1 MASKT
6 RPRRPSGTSSDASA
20 DGKGAAHH
28 GLAARRLLVA
38 AVAGAAALVAALALG
53 ASWTVAVSLG
63 WDAAALVF
71 LVWIWA
77 SIGGMDVTA
86 TAQHAQAED
95 VSRAGADAILLSASV
110 ASLVAIGF
118 TLVEA
123 GHGTGATKGLLI
135 ALAVFSV
142 ALAWS
147 AVHTVY
153 ALRYGRLYY
162 TPPVGG
168 IDFHDNARPDYH
180 DFAYVALTV
189 GMTFQVSDTD
199 LIAKPIRRTAIRH
212 ALLSFVFGAVIVAIT
227 INIVAS
233 LLNK

>member
-1 MASKT
+1 MRSKT
-6 RPRRPSGTSSDASA
+6 PLRPSGAPNHGPPAGRGA
-20 DGKGAAHH
+20 DHH
-28 GLAARRLLVA
+28 GLAARRLLV
-38 AVAGAAALVAALALG
+38 GALTGTAALVAALVIG
-53 ASWTVAVSLG
+53 TSWPVAMSLG

-71 LVWIWA
+71 LIWVWVNVA
-77 SIGGMDVTA
+77 GMDAAA
-86 TAQHAQAED
+86 TALHAQAED
-95 VSRAGADAILLSASV
+95 FSRAAADGVLLNASV

-123 GHGTGATKGLLI
+123 GHGTGTGKGLLI
-135 ALAVFSV
+135 ALAVVTV
-142 ALAWS
+142 ALAWA

-162 TPPVGG
+162 NAPVGG

-180 DFAYVALTV
+180 DFAYVALTI

-199 LIAKPIRRTAIRH
+199 LVSKPIRRTAIRH

-233 LLNK
+233 LLNR